1 MKLKKIHWIGIGIG
15 LFLILISLFFI
26 GTNFFSLFIGIGII
40 SIVFPFI
47 FLIIQEVNEAAKKEE
62 MFLEFTRNLVESVN
76 SGNPINQSIINMGK
90 KQFGVLTPNIRK
102 LSNQIVAGVPLTFA
116 LKVFANDVNNPV
128 VSRALTLIGQAEKA
142 GGNIGEIL
150 ESVADAVSTSNRL
163 KKERKAMISSLIVEA
178 YIIFIV
184 FIGIILIVQFKILPM
199 LSGVQVAQ
207 DVTTALSTGG
217 SGSASDLTS
226 ESLSSTFLA
235 LLLVQGFFS
244 GLATGKLAERS
255 LKAGLKHSFIL
266 MVIAFLSFAAANF
279 FFA

>member
-1 MKLKKIHWIGIGIG
+1 MKIKKIHWIGIGIG
-15 LFLILISLFFI
+15 IFLIVLSLFFI
-26 GTNFFSLFIGIGII
+26 GSNLFSLLMGIGII

-47 FLIIQEVNEAAKKEE
+47 FSVIQEVNEASKKEE

-76 SGNPINQSIINMGK
+76 SGNPLNQSIVNMGK
-90 KQFGVLTPNIRK
+90 KQFGVLTPNIKK
-102 LSNQIVAGVPLTFA
+102 LSNQIVSGVPLTFA
-116 LKVFANDVNNPV
+116 LKVFARDVNNPV
-128 VSRALTLIGQAEKA
+128 VSKALTLIGQAEKA

-178 YIIFIV
+178 YIIFLV
-184 FIGIILIVQFKILPM
+184 FIGIILIVQFKIIPM
-199 LSGVQVAQ
+199 LSGVEVAQ
-207 DVTTALSTGG
+207 DVTTSLSTSQ
-217 SGSASDLTS
+217 SGSDISS

-255 LKAGLKHSFIL
+255 LKAGLKHSFVL
-266 MVIAFLSFAAANF
+266 MVMAFLSFAVANF

>member
-1 MKLKKIHWIGIGIG
+1 MKIKKIHWIGIGIG
-15 LFLILISLFFI
+15 IFLIVLSLFFI
-26 GTNFFSLFIGIGII
+26 GGNLFSLLMGIGII

-47 FLIIQEVNEAAKKEE
+47 FSVIQEVNEASKKEE

-76 SGNPINQSIINMGK
+76 SGNPLNQSIVNMGK
-90 KQFGVLTPNIRK
+90 KQFGVLTPNIKK
-102 LSNQIVAGVPLTFA
+102 LSNQIVSGVPLTFA
-116 LKVFANDVNNPV
+116 LKVFARDVNNPV
-128 VSRALTLIGQAEKA
+128 VSKALTLIGQAEKA

-178 YIIFIV
+178 YIIFLV
-184 FIGIILIVQFKILPM
+184 FIGIILIVQFKIIPM
-199 LSGVQVAQ
+199 LSGVEVAQ
-207 DVTTALSTGG
+207 DVTTSLSTSQ
-217 SGSASDLTS
+217 SGSDISS

-255 LKAGLKHSFIL
+255 LKAGLKHSFVL
-266 MVIAFLSFAAANF
+266 MVMAFLSFAVANF